1 MRIPPLYLDSFKK
14 GPALSYE
21 TGRASPSK
29 RGERRKMIAEISK
42 AMAKAAAEICE
53 EKKGREIS
61 IIDISEIS
69 VIADYFV
76 IVTAENSRQV
86 EALSDSLQDGMA
98 KRGYGIRRAEGKP
111 DSGWI
116 LLDFNDIIIHV
127 FDKEQRFFYDLE
139 RIWSDGKKIVN
150 PKEL

>member
-1 MRIPPLYLDSFKK
+1 
-14 GPALSYE
+14 
-21 TGRASPSK
+21 
-29 RGERRKMIAEISK
+29 MIAEISK

-86 EALSDSLQDGMA
+86 EALSDSLQDSMA
-98 KRGYGIRRAEGKP
+98 KRGYRIRRAEGKP

>member
-1 MRIPPLYLDSFKK
+1 MIV
-14 GPALSYE
+14 E
-21 TGRASPSK
+21 TSR
-29 RGERRKMIAEISK
+29 

-98 KRGYGIRRAEGKP
+98 KRGYRIRRAEGKP